1 MKVTAT
7 TDIAFE
13 GHWVVVSPEEQD
25 SQTDNKRNGI
35 FIWYLGVLSDM
46 ISNDLEIVYFFDP

>member
-13 GHWVVVSPEEQD
+13 GHWVVVSLEEQD

-35 FIWYLGVLSDM
+35 FIWYLGVLSG
-46 ISNDLEIVYFFDP
+46 ISNDLEIAYFFDP

>member
-13 GHWVVVSPEEQD
+13 GHWVVVSLEEQD
-25 SQTDNKRNGI
+25 SQTDKRNGI
-35 FIWYLGVLSDM
+35 FIWYLEVLSDM
-46 ISNDLEIVYFFDP
+46 ISNDLEIAYFFDP